1 MDDGR
6 ISPTVSACLDAEWAM
21 DAANAKWNASS
32 HPLATLEGFRAYR
45 DALKAYTEL
54 ARLVAAEGLQSEY
67 RQARVDRI
75 NAYTGARG

>member
-6 ISPTVSACLDAEWAM
+6 DNATVTKCLDAEWAM
-21 DAANAKWNASS
+21 DAANAAWTASA

-45 DALKAYTEL
+45 DAIKAYTEL

-75 NAYTGARG
+75 NAYTRARG